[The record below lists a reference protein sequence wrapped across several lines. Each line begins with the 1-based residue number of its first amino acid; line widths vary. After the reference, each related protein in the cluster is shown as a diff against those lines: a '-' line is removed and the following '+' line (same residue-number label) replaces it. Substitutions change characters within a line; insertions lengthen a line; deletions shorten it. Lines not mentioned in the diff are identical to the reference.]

1 MKPILVYGSRE
12 FGQVVRDLAGQC
24 GFHFIGFID
33 DIHRGPGILGAW
45 EEVSRAHDPARYS
58 VAMAIGYGHL
68 RERRALYERV
78 LAQRYEP
85 PPLIHARAY
94 VRDPAA
100 VGAGAF
106 VMAGAGVDFA
116 ARVGPFAVI
125 WPGATINHHADIGA
139 NTFISPNA
147 ANRGYNVVG
156 EDCFIVK
163 VRVRDTDHLAELLEH
178 RIQKIK
184 SIASTRTTIVV
195 KTVKDRDDLPIAS

>member
-1 MKPILVYGSRE
+1 MKQILVYGSRE

-24 GFHFIGFID
+24 GFHFVGFID
-33 DIHRGPGILGAW
+33 DIDRGPGILGAW
-45 EEVSRAHDPARYS
+45 QEVSRGHDPALHG

-78 LAQRYEP
+78 RAQGYET
-85 PPLIHARAY
+85 PPLIHPRAY

-106 VMAGAGVDFA
+106 VMAGAVVDFA
-116 ARVGPFAVI
+116 ARVGPFAVV

-147 ANRGYNVVG
+147 AICGYSVVG
-156 EDCFIVK
+156 EDCFIG
-163 VRVRDTDHLAELLEH
+163 AG
-178 RIQKIK
+178 
-184 SIASTRTTIVV
+184 ATIVDHRTVPSGSFV
-195 KTVKDRDDLPIAS
+195 KAGAVYDGAVA